1 MKILLFDSGIG
12 LIPSLKFLLKR
23 HLKNDYH
30 IEMEEKFFPFGNKNE
45 IELAN
50 YIKNK
55 IIEWEKE
62 EFDQIYIVCNTMS
75 VIMKQ
80 YISSLSAK
88 IHLIIDINIK
98 LVEKYNASIFGTKIT
113 CEYFKKLGINSI
125 NGSHLV
131 ESIENRNI
139 PLLIKQIKQL
149 NFKSKYVVIG
159 CTHFTHIINLL
170 KRYHPNITFIDGYPL
185 QFISLK
191 KGDALSITLNDKAK
205 KIINNNLF
213 SHNLFT

>member
-12 LIPSLKFLLKR
+12 LIPSLNYLLKR
-23 HLKNDYH
+23 NLKNDYY

-62 EFDQIYIVCNTMS
+62 KFDQIYIVCNTMS
-75 VIMKQ
+75 VIIKQ
-80 YISSLSAK
+80 YISSLSTK
-88 IHLIIDINIK
+88 IHLIIDLNIE

-113 CEYFKKLGINSI
+113 CEYFNKLGINSVD
-125 NGSHLV
+125 GSHLV
-131 ESIENRNI
+131 ENIENRNI
-139 PLLIKQIKQL
+139 SLLIREIKKL
-149 NFKSKYVVIG
+149 KFKTKYVVIG
-159 CTHFTHIINLL
+159 CTHFTHIIFLL
-170 KRYHPNITFIDGYPL
+170 KRYHPSTFFIDGYPL
-185 QFISLK
+185 QFLSLNNDNK
-191 KGDALSITLNDKAK
+191 LSITLNDKAK